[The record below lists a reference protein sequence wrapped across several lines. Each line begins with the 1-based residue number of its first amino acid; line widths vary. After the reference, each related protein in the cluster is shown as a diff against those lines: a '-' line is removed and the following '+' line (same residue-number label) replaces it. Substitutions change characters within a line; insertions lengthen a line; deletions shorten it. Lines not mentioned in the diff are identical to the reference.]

1 MNSVDKFFHPLME
14 NNILTEDINSV
25 INFLKSRQSI
35 ILTQSTNVKKFEEE
49 WSKWLGIKYSV
60 FVNSGSSAN
69 LLTLLAVK
77 ILYGT
82 GEIIVPTLTWI
93 SDIASVI
100 QNNFKP
106 VFVDINPQ
114 TLCMNEDEVLK
125 RITKKTKAVF
135 ITHAQGFNG
144 LSEKLILTLK
154 KKKIILLED
163 VCESHGA
170 NFQNKKLG
178 TYGLISNF
186 SFYYAHHLS
195 TIEGGM
201 VCTDNKKIYELIKM
215 LRSHG
220 MARESGNKIFERQM
234 IKKYSKLSPKF
245 IFLYPAYNMRN
256 NEISAVIG
264 LSQLKRLDRNNI
276 ARSKNLKIFLENLNN
291 SNYRTDYKLEGNS
304 NYAFPLVL
312 KKKNFKNRNLLEKI
326 MNKNKIEFRRG
337 NAGGGN
343 QLRQPYLKNFA
354 AKIDLKNF
362 SEVDHIHFFGY
373 YIGNYPS
380 LDKNK
385 IIKMCNILNS
395 IAYE

>member
-1 MNSVDKFFHPLME
+1 MKHFNHPLMD
-14 NNILTEDINSV
+14 NNISANDVSI
-25 INFLKSRQSI
+25 IIKFLKNNKKRI
-35 ILTQSTNVKKFEEE
+35 FTQSKKVQEFEAA

-69 LLTLLAVK
+69 LLTLLAIK

-82 GEIIVPTLTWI
+82 GEVIVPALTWI

-106 VFVDINPQ
+106 IFVDINPK
-114 TLCMNEDEVLK
+114 TLCMDEK
-125 RITKKTKAVF
+125 HIIKKISPNTKAIF

-144 LSEKLILTLK
+144 LTDNLLNIIK

-170 NFQNKKLG
+170 KFKNKKLG
-178 TYGLISNF
+178 TFGLISNF

-201 VCTDNKKIYELIKM
+201 VCSNSKKIYEIVRM

-220 MARESGNKIFERQM
+220 MARESGNKVFEKKM
-234 IKKYSKLSPKF
+234 IKKYPYLSPKF
-245 IFLYPAYNMRN
+245 IFLYPAYNVRN

-264 LSQLKRLDRNNI
+264 INQLKHLNKN
-276 ARSKNLKIFLENLNN
+276 NLKRAVNLKTYLNNLNPDF
-291 SNYRTDYKLEGNS
+291 YRIDYNLAGNS

-312 KKKNFKNRNLLEKI
+312 KKRSFKNRDLLEKTMI
-326 MNKNKIEFRRG
+326 ENGIEFRRG

-343 QLRQPYLKNFA
+343 QLRQPYLKDFIKKINLKDFA
-354 AKIDLKNF
+354 
-362 SEVDHIHFFGY
+362 EVDHIHFFGY

-380 LDKNK
+380 LKKEK
-385 IIKMCNILNS
+385 IIKICHILNNIS
-395 IAYE
+395 YE